1 MDTFDRIEQLL
12 RERGMKQADL
22 ARATGISTG
31 LISQWKNRSQQPSS
45 RKLQLIADYF
55 GVTVDA
61 LLGGGEAAGAGQ
73 DAGKETAVTV
83 YDEQDNVI
91 RLDEETLQIIDSLR
105 TRPDM
110 KMLFSVSAK
119 ATPEDVIKTVKIIEA
134 LRDESEGQ

>member
-31 LISQWKNRSQQPSS
+31 LISQWKNRS

-119 ATPEDVIKTVKIIEA
+119 ATPEDIIKTVKIIEA